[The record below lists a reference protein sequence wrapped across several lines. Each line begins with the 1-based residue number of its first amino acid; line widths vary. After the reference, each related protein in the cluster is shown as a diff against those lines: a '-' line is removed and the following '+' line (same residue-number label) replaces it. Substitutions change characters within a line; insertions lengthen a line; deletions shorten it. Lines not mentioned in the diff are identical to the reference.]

1 MAKKGDNTQNEIL
14 GRMKPFPPSPMLSV
28 YLQVSPSR
36 KAMPM
41 IFGGAVATWVISCDE
56 GIVFWY
62 NNTHFITF

>member
-41 IFGGAVATWVISCDE
+41 IFGG
-56 GIVFWY
+56 GGGNLGYFM
-62 NNTHFITF
+62 